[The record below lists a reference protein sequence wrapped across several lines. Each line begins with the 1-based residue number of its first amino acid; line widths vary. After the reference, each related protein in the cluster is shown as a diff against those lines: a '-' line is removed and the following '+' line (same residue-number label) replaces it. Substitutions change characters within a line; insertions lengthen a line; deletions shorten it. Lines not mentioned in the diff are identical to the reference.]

1 MGEINYTVGTG
12 FFESPHP
19 LSPENPPPIPG
30 FAEIW
35 MRQIA
40 KADPQPKEI
49 VAIGVGGCAPPYRH
63 PIQSITLGGNLGY
76 IGGTRHH
83 LGGWSAGAIALSMV
97 AYNNGTDF
105 IYVEQDCLCFGDWVR
120 TLYRDSELLQV
131 AFGRSIRMAAA
142 QALFLVKHD
151 YIPQF
156 VCDYLTLP
164 RDSLEFV
171 PESKFAKLAA
181 TKPDK
186 WGRFSFGYDRDRP
199 FDVSQKAFYLQHL
212 TMQELDEVRGAGLIS

>member
-1 MGEINYTVGTG
+1 MDEMNYTIGTG

-19 LSPENPPPIPG
+19 LPG

-40 KADPQPKEI
+40 KADPQPKGI
-49 VAIGVGGCAPPYRH
+49 IAIGVGGCSPPYRS
-63 PIQSITLGGNLGY
+63 PIQSITLSGNLGH
-76 IGGTRHH
+76 IGGSRHH
-83 LGGWSAGAIALSMV
+83 LGGWSAGAIALAMA

-120 TLYRDSELLQV
+120 TIYQDAELLQV
-131 AFGRSIRMAAA
+131 AFGRSIGMAAA

-156 VCDYLTLP
+156 ACDYMMLP
-164 RDSLEFV
+164 RDSLEFL
-171 PESKFAKLAA
+171 PESKFAKLAEL
-181 TKPDK
+181 KPDK

-199 FDVSQKAFYLQHL
+199 FDVNQKTFYLQHI
-212 TMQELDEVRGAGLIS
+212 TAQELDVLGEAGLIS